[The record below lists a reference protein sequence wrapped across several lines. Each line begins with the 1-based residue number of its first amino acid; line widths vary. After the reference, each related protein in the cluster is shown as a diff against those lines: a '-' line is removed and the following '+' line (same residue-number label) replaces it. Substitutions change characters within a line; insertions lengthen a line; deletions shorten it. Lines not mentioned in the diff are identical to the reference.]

1 MTDDLRQEIADA
13 LGTDTDPLAQYDAEL
28 QTRLGDDK
36 AFDLFLEDRVYGNG
50 KKPKTVRSYERVVE
64 QWKAYMERHDRHPA
78 CPNKDH
84 IKGFADYCMT
94 ERDNSAVTVKD
105 KLWRFG
111 KIYQF
116 WQNESVLPHPT
127 DYDPVD
133 AAREELNLST
143 ATPNTPP
150 EIPLRKLR
158 RIIQDDVTHIR
169 DRAIIVSQLKLGLR
183 ASEVC
188 NIELRD
194 VHIDNSELRDHY
206 PEMGTHDRLD
216 GREDAIY
223 VPPSDDNDVG
233 LPGRAGNKS
242 NRPRVLPLDGEMR
255 RVLLDYLLIRPDVD
269 GRPWLFLS
277 DTNLT
282 HLSDDKTINRIWKK
296 YFHPEYK
303 FDDDDQHR
311 SVTSHF
317 GRHYFTSHWRV
328 REDAPE
334 ELVKYMRG
342 DNPAGSHSGAIKKYI
357 HVYYSDVESLYR
369 DGIFRLNV

>member
-1 MTDDLRQEIADA
+1 MTNDRRQEIADA
-13 LGTDTDPLAQYDAEL
+13 LGTDTDPLAKHDATMKNVDADEP
-28 QTRLGDDK
+28 
-36 AFDLFLEDRVYGNG
+36 FNLFLEDRVYGNG
-50 KKPKTVRSYERVVE
+50 RKQKTVQGYERVVD
-64 QWKAYMERHDRHPA
+64 QWKMYMERYDRHLA
-78 CPNKDH
+78 CPSKDH
-84 IKGFADYCMT
+84 IKGFVDYCMT
-94 ERDNSAVTVKD
+94 ERGNSGVTVKS

-111 KIYQF
+111 KIYDY
-116 WQNESVLPHPT
+116 WKNEALWPHPSN
-127 DYDPVD
+127 YDPVE
-133 AAREELNLST
+133 AARDEMNLRSE
-143 ATPNTPP
+143 TPNDPP
-150 EIPLRKLR
+150 EIPLSELR

-169 DRAIIVSQLKLGLR
+169 DRAIIVTQLKLGLR

-194 VHIDNSELRDHY
+194 VHINNSELRDHH

-242 NRPRVLPLDGEMR
+242 NRPRVLPLDAEMR

-277 DTNLT
+277 DANLT
-282 HLSDDKTINRIWKK
+282 HLSDDKTVNRIWKK

-303 FDDDDQHR
+303 FDDDRHR

-328 REDAPE
+328 RKDAPE

-342 DNPAGSHSGAIKKYI
+342 GNPAGSHSGAIKKYI

-369 DGIFRLNV
+369 DDIFRLNV

>member
-1 MTDDLRQEIADA
+1 MTDDRKQKIADT
-13 LGTDTDPLAQYDAEL
+13 LGTDTDPLAKHEAAL
-28 QTRLGDDK
+28 KKIDDDEP
-36 AFDLFLEDRVYGNG
+36 FELFLEERIRNSG
-50 KKPKTVRSYERVVE
+50 KKSKTVRDYTVIID
-64 QWKAYMERHDRHPA
+64 QWKSYMQRHERHPA

-84 IKGFADYCMT
+84 IKGFVEYCVN
-94 ERDNSAVTVKD
+94 ERGNEPGTAKS
-105 KLWRFG
+105 KLWRLG
-111 KIYQF
+111 KVYDY
-116 WQNESVLPHPT
+116 WKNEALWPHPSN
-127 DYDPVD
+127 YDPIQ
-133 AAREELNLST
+133 ATLSEMDLSDG
-143 ATPNTPP
+143 TPNDPP
-150 EIPLRKLR
+150 EISLPELRQF
-158 RIIQDDVTHIR
+158 IQDNITHIR

-183 ASEVC
+183 ASEIC

-216 GREDAIY
+216 GRYNAIY
-223 VPPSDDNDVG
+223 VPPSDDNDFG

-242 NRPRVLPLDGEMR
+242 DRPRILPLDDEMR

-277 DTNLT
+277 KTNLT
-282 HLSDDKTINRIWKK
+282 HLSDNKTVNRIWKR

-303 FDDDDQHR
+303 FDETDRHR

-328 REDAPE
+328 RKDAPE

-342 DNPAGSHSGAIKKYI
+342 DNPAGSTSGAIKKYI

-369 DGIFRLNV
+369 DNIFRLNV